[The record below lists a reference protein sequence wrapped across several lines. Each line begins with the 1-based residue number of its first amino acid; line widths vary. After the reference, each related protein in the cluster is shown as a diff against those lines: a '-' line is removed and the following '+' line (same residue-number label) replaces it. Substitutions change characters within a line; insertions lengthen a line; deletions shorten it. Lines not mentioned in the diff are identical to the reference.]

1 MKNKVLAILAIALSS
16 GLAYTQSIAHQP
28 VASQF
33 NNWRAPGTTNLVAGA
48 NTLVPISACS
58 LSAGGTSF
66 YALAASTPIKIND
79 PGNPAI
85 DEVITPTVV
94 VQGGACTAT
103 LTTTNAHQAPWFLT
117 SGSGGLQEA
126 INAGTQTSV
135 LNTVIL
141 DAQWHLQGFGASTIG
156 AATGNINMA
165 LSDVSISP
173 AVSYKWNGTNYK
185 PTYSL
190 NGVTAT
196 LAAGAAA
203 GTSPTV
209 SNNVASSS
217 NIWTANVTTGTAT
230 TTGTLFTETLTTASP
245 NSSGNVNCV
254 VQAVGA
260 NIPPAITVV
269 ATSATVLTVT
279 VAVAP
284 AVSTAYIFNGVC
296 E

>member
-1 MKNKVLAILAIALSS
+1 MKNKVLALLAMLSLSS
-16 GLAYTQSIAHQP
+16 GLAFSQSIAHQP

-33 NNWRAPGTTNLVAGA
+33 NNWRAQGTTNLVAGA
-48 NTLVPISACS
+48 NTLVPITACS
-58 LSAGGTSF
+58 LSAGGYNF
-66 YALAASTPIKIND
+66 YALTASTPIKVND

-103 LTTTNAHQAPWFLT
+103 FTTSNAHPAPWFIT

-141 DAQWHLQGFGASTIG
+141 DAQWHANGYGASTIG

-173 AVSYKWNGTNYK
+173 AVAYKWNGTNYK

-203 GTSPTV
+203 GTSPTT
-209 SNNVASSS
+209 SNNVASSG
-217 NIWTANVTTGTAT
+217 NLWTANVTTGTAT
-230 TTGTLFTETLTTASP
+230 TTGTLFTETITASP

-254 VQAVGA
+254 FQVVGA
-260 NIPPAITVV
+260 NVPPAITFVPTSTTV
-269 ATSATVLTVT
+269 ATFT
-279 VAVAP
+279 VAAAP
-284 AVSTAYIFNGVC
+284 AVSTAYIINGTC

>member
-1 MKNKVLAILAIALSS
+1 MIRKQIVVAFLCLSAAA
-16 GLAYTQSIAHQP
+16 GFAQTVTHQP
-28 VASQF
+28 VASQY
-33 NNWRAPGTTNLVAGA
+33 NNWRANGTTNLVAGA
-48 NTLVPISACS
+48 NPLVPIASCAIT
-58 LSAGGTSF
+58 AGGLNT

-103 LTTTNAHQAPWFLT
+103 FTTTNAHPAPWYIT

-126 INAGTQTSV
+126 INAGTQTGV
-135 LNTVIL
+135 LNVVLL
-141 DAQWHLQGFGASTIG
+141 DAQWHSQGYGASTVG
-156 AATGNINMA
+156 AATGNINVA

-190 NGVTAT
+190 NGVTAAI
-196 LAAGAAA
+196 AAGAAA

-209 SNNVASSS
+209 SNNVASSG
-217 NIWTANVTTGTAT
+217 NVWTANVTTGTAT
-230 TTGTLFTETLTTASP
+230 TTGTLFTETITASP
-245 NSSGNVNCV
+245 NSSGNVNCTFQV
-254 VQAVGA
+254 VGA
-260 NIPPAITVV
+260 NVPPAITFVPTSTTV
-269 ATSATVLTVT
+269 ATFT
-279 VAVAP
+279 VASAP
-284 AVSTAYIFNGVC
+284 AVSTAYIINGTC